1 MQAPLLFK
9 RLKVRAGK
17 LDVLLYRARPSYSVL
32 DDLLNVFILEGLVG
46 LVTGLEV
53 EYSAVTA
60 GEGATASEYL
70 SAVEPTE
77 EYYLVGL
84 GNIKALAVHLFGLEN
99 EGLVNACGDRVVGLD
114 GPDALL
120 CVVAPLKVTGSTH
133 KSAEYLGVVTRV
145 KNDKTHTAKDCILN
159 SVNYFVRNLVVSHMT
174 PPDKNVGVF
183 KDLFCKTA
191 LLVVESCGASFDVVA
206 SKHIC
211 KIAVN
216 TAGVILKHYGMCFFM
231 VIFIPYSNLHIISPF
246 EVYFSQENYNIK
258 ENKCQGK
265 YCFL

>member
-1 MQAPLLFK
+1 
-9 RLKVRAGK
+9 VRAGK

-32 DDLLNVFILEGLVG
+32 DNLLNVFVLEGLVG

-53 EYSAVTA
+53 EYSAVAA

-99 EGLVNACGDRVVGLD
+99 EGLVNACGDRVVLLD

-120 CVVAPLKVTGSTH
+120 RVIAPLKVTGSTH

-145 KNDKTHTAKDCILN
+145 KNDKSHSAKNSLLN
-159 SVNYFVRNLVVSHMT
+159 SVNYLIRYLVVSHMT

-183 KDLFCKTA
+183 KDFLCKSA
-191 LLVVESCGASFDVVA
+191 FLVVKRCRACLDVVA

-216 TAGVILKHYGMCFFM
+216 TAGVVLKHYGMCFF
-231 VIFIPYSNLHIISPF
+231 VIIFIPYCNLHIISPF
-246 EVYFSQENYNIK
+246 EVYFSQENYNTK
-258 ENKCQGK
+258 ESKCQGK
-265 YCFL
+265 YCFWYINVQI